1 MDDHPK
7 KTTDAAAD
15 DLDDK
20 LKEARLAM
28 EGTEHAAKR
37 EAREK
42 TEAVHSERES
52 IKERLAGIS
61 KEKEE
66 LELAW
71 ITLDEKRASVRQTL
85 MPLIEEEKKIEA
97 QEAALEEKERINV
110 VAEERQRIEK
120 ERYETQKKR
129 RAVEEKKWEIENSFT
144 KEEGGLEATA
154 KAYQKLLDEE
164 ESLYGKLDA
173 LEK

>member
-1 MDDHPK
+1 MEGNTMDDHPK

-37 EAREK
+37 
-42 TEAVHSERES
+42 
-52 IKERLAGIS
+52 
-61 KEKEE
+61 
-66 LELAW
+66 
-71 ITLDEKRASVRQTL
+71 
-85 MPLIEEEKKIEA
+85 
-97 QEAALEEKERINV
+97 
-110 VAEERQRIEK
+110 EERQRIEK

-154 KAYQKLLDEE
+154 KAYQRLLDEE

>member
-1 MDDHPK
+1 MEENTMDDHLK
-7 KTTDAAAD
+7 KTTGAAAD

-85 MPLIEEEKKIEA
+85 MPLIEEEK
-97 QEAALEEKERINV
+97 
-110 VAEERQRIEK
+110 RIEK